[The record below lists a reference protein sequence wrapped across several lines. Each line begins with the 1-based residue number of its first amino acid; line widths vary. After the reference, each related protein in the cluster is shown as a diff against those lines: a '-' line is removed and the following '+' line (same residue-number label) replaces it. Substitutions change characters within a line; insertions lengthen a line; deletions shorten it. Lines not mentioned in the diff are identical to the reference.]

1 MTFTTILLLI
11 AIGLLVILAEIFFV
25 PGSTFIG
32 IAGILLVIAGVVGAF
47 YSLGRT
53 GGLVVLGITL
63 LLVAILGFLGFKS
76 NTWQIFAV
84 KSFIDSKA
92 PAEATGFNIGDKG
105 KTITRCAPIGK
116 AEFENGRIEEVYS
129 YGDLIHENTPIMIHK
144 IQDKKII
151 VKPIT

>member
-1 MTFTTILLLI
+1 MTLTTILLLI

-25 PGSTFIG
+25 PGSTVIG
-32 IAGILLVIAGVVGAF
+32 IVGILLVIAGVVGAF

-53 GGLVVLGITL
+53 GGFVVFGITL
-63 LLVAILGFLGFKS
+63 LLVAILGYLGFKS
-76 NTWQIFAV
+76 NTWQLLAV
-84 KSFIDSKA
+84 KTSIDSKA

-129 YGDLIHENTPIMIHK
+129 FGDLIHENTPIVIYK